1 MKSCRWCSYKQ
12 LYKNWVKGLR
22 PPFANRHWPKGP
34 PKHCL
39 AEDERAGMF
48 ALLNIVFRGL
58 EGMDFL

>member
-1 MKSCRWCSYKQ
+1 M
-12 LYKNWVKGLR
+12 NWVKGLR
-22 PPFANRHWPKGP
+22 PPFANRHWPKRP
-34 PKHCL
+34 AKHCL